1 MLTARCF
8 CFPSKGNKYFKSFPD
23 PKSSITFVGGGCESL
38 FLNILLDSPRR
49 LDGWMDGWV
58 KMRLMLV
65 VYNARGL
72 DIQIPEIKDLGKA
85 PRS

>member
-1 MLTARCF
+1 
-8 CFPSKGNKYFKSFPD
+8 
-23 PKSSITFVGGGCESL
+23 
-38 FLNILLDSPRR
+38 
-49 LDGWMDGWV
+49 MDGWV